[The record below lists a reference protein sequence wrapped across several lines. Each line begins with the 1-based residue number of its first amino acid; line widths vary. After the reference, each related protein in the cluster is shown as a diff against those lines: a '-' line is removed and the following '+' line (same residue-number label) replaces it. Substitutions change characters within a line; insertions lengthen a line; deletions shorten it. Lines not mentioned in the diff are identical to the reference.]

1 MAKLV
6 LDRVTKK
13 FGSVVAVND
22 LSLEVADGE
31 FLVLLGPSGAG
42 KTTTLKLISG
52 VEHSDDGL
60 IYIGDKLVN
69 ALEPPQR
76 NVAMAFE
83 TYALYPNFN
92 VYENIAFPLKA
103 PGRKIS
109 KQDID
114 RKVRSVAELLGITP
128 LLERHVGALSGGQ
141 RQRVSLGR
149 AMVRDPE
156 ILLLDEP
163 IAHLDAKLR
172 HRMRTEFK
180 ALEREI
186 HTTTIYV
193 THDYLEALSLADRV
207 VVLNLGKL
215 QQVGT
220 TDDVFNHP
228 VNVFVATQLGQP
240 KINLIKSTVSNNG
253 GKLQFD
259 STDAGAICLDVPDKL
274 KDAVLKAN
282 AKEFLVGIRPLYMDV
297 VDVVDNQAGRANVI
311 DATVYVYERLGT
323 KGVLT
328 ASTGSQSLDVITP
341 IEMDFRID
349 EPVKLAVQ
357 VDNLIVFDAASEQN
371 ILAM

>member
-83 TYALYPNFN
+83 TYALYPNYN
-92 VYENIAFPLKA
+92 VYNNIAFPLKA
-103 PGRKIS
+103 PGRKMS

-228 VNVFVATQLGQP
+228 ANVFVATQLGQP

-259 STDAGAICLDVPDKL
+259 STDAGAIRLDVPDRL

-282 AKEFLVGIRPLYMDV
+282 AKEFLVGIRPLYM
-297 VDVVDNQAGRANVI
+297 DVVDNQAGRANVI